1 MFTNEEIRLLNSIGG
16 NIKELRL
23 KRNYSQHDLAIEAEI
38 PKNQIGRIERSD
50 INTTILTIQKIAK
63 ALDVELIELL
73 RNKI

>member
-1 MFTNEEIRLLNSIGG
+1 VFTNEEIRLLNSIGG